1 MQTGLGLMFVRI
13 NKSEN
18 FLKKRDI
25 WYASNTP
32 FRFRMVSLFALILL
46 YYKLIPPQILF
57 WCKYRHG
64 HSRLFFSLC
73 LLWLAVEVWKQHRG
87 QRPFFVFFLVWSSLV
102 CRGHSEEGGHNQWC
116 TDSPM
121 SCTDDCELYTMHSN
135 LHHDTLERGC
145 GLYNEQT

>member
-1 MQTGLGLMFVRI
+1 MPF
-13 NKSEN
+13 
-18 FLKKRDI
+18 
-25 WYASNTP
+25 W

-64 HSRLFFSLC
+64 HLRLLFFLC
-73 LLWLAVEVWKQHRG
+73 LLWLAMEVWKQQQG

-116 TDSPM
+116 TDSPVTAVRYTQCIQICVMIHENVAVDCTM
-121 SCTDDCELYTMHSN
+121 SRL
-135 LHHDTLERGC
+135 
-145 GLYNEQT
+145 EQTGITERLPRHEPGTARCFKPPLLS